1 MTAAKATAIEWFL
14 GRDGTQYGPLSDV
27 EMRKLFELGHL
38 RADDLIWRQGFPSWL
53 PAPEVFKAPPTPAA
67 APPPPPPSAPPTE
80 PAPVTAEPPPA
91 AGYGTGA
98 APAAAGSEQPSPT
111 VRAQD
116 ARPQDETDLAAAF
129 EAVQQASP
137 DRPADRD
144 EATAPEGPAAAAA
157 RSADA
162 AVADAAAAA
171 RAPSPDQ
178 PRVESGPTPAPARAQ
193 RSYDQPAPEPARPQ
207 AYAPMF
213 EPVGPTQHEMA
224 AGSAHRP
231 EPASWAGPAPGYGP
245 AGPTLR
251 PERGRVP
258 AYAGE
263 GPGGS
268 DVRGLPASPD
278 DLVVPPVQADA
289 PRRRQKPAKG
299 ARTSQKSARRIVA
312 TLVVTALLIAAGVGG
327 WLYRDAL
334 ADVAGRASQQVAALM
349 GRSQEPGE
357 KRPAAAPSTSREPSG
372 LWQAVKAEF
381 PEWYA
386 ERTREAAKIRV
397 ETKDE
402 RAAVRY
408 LTESLVALR
417 RSHADAALAA
427 SPESIRKIASTF
439 VANLDELKRASVD
452 HCYTY
457 ISLGEANPK
466 ILELA
471 DVKSATA
478 TIEAQIGAVFA
489 AIAEGRRQP
498 QVHLPPRKADYDML
512 ADELVRRGWS
522 DSDLQVFSDPRQL
535 ARAAPIRVC
544 GMVRDWFAA
553 HLAIQDPNVQ
563 LRLLIES
570 LKPVVAG

>member
-38 RADDLIWRQGFPSWL
+38 RADDLVWRQGFAAWL
-53 PAPEVFKAPPTPAA
+53 PAPEVFKAPPQVDV
-67 APPPPPPSAPPTE
+67 APPPPPQPEEAPE
-80 PAPVTAEPPPA
+80 PAPAAAPIAAQPAAGADPAMVEANPKGAAAQEVADLAAALEAVQPAASERPDGGGDARPPA
-91 AGYGTGA
+91 AQSGPGGMRVQGPAVAGQAAPHPLASREDPAESVPAARPSRLQHPNEPSRPHSHAPVFEPVGLPQHEAAA
-98 APAAAGSEQPSPT
+98 APAA
-111 VRAQD
+111 
-116 ARPQDETDLAAAF
+116 
-129 EAVQQASP
+129 
-137 DRPADRD
+137 
-144 EATAPEGPAAAAA
+144 
-157 RSADA
+157 
-162 AVADAAAAA
+162 
-171 RAPSPDQ
+171 
-178 PRVESGPTPAPARAQ
+178 
-193 RSYDQPAPEPARPQ
+193 
-207 AYAPMF
+207 
-213 EPVGPTQHEMA
+213 
-224 AGSAHRP
+224 RP
-231 EPASWAGPAPGYGP
+231 EPAQWAGPRPGYGP
-245 AGPTLR
+245 AGSVVN
-251 PERGRVP
+251 PERGYAP
-258 AYAGE
+258 AYAGHS
-263 GPGGS
+263 PGGS
-268 DVRGLPASPD
+268 EARGLPATPD
-278 DLVVPPVQADA
+278 DLVTPSAQVDA
-289 PRRRQKPAKG
+289 PRRRAKPAKA
-299 ARTSQKSARRIVA
+299 ARTSNKSMRRIVA
-312 TLVVTALLIAAGVGG
+312 TLVVTALLIGAGVGG
-327 WLYRDAL
+327 YLYRDAL
-334 ADVAGRASQQVAALM
+334 ADAAGRAGQQVAALM
-349 GRSQEPGE
+349 GRSQEPGGQ
-357 KRPAAAPSTSREPSG
+357 RPAPSTTTSSREPSG

-402 RAAVRY
+402 RAAARY

-427 SPESIRKIASTF
+427 SPDRIRKIASTF

-457 ISLGEANPK
+457 ISLGEANPR

-478 TIEAQIGAVFA
+478 TIEAQIGAVFE

-522 DSDLQVFSDPRQL
+522 DADLQVFSDPRQL
-535 ARAAPIRVC
+535 ARAAPVRVC

>member
-38 RADDLIWRQGFPSWL
+38 RADDLVWRQGFPAWL
-53 PAPEVFKAPPTPAA
+53 PAPEVFKAPPTQAAA
-67 APPPPPPSAPPTE
+67 APPSPPPAPPPE
-80 PAPVTAEPPPA
+80 PAPVSAELQPV
-91 AGYGTGA
+91 AGDGTGP
-98 APAAAGSEQPSPT
+98 APAKAESEQPSPHE
-111 VRAQD
+111 RAQE
-116 ARPQDETDLAAAF
+116 ARPQDETDLAVAF
-129 EAVQQASP
+129 EAVQAAA
-137 DRPADRD
+137 ADRTVD
-144 EATAPEGPAAAAA
+144 KGDATVLPEGPATAA
-157 RSADA
+157 RGLDA
-162 AVADAAAAA
+162 AVAGAAAAA
-171 RAPSPDQ
+171 SAPSPDQ
-178 PRVESGPTPAPARAQ
+178 HRAEPDPTPAPARA
-193 RSYDQPAPEPARPQ
+193 RRAYDQPAPEPARPQ
-207 AYAPMF
+207 AYAPTF
-213 EPVGPTQHEMA
+213 EPVGSPQREMA
-224 AGSAHRP
+224 AGPAHRT

-245 AGPTLR
+245 AGPSPR

-258 AYAGE
+258 PYGGE
-263 GPGGS
+263 GHGGS
-268 DVRGLPASPD
+268 DGRGLPASPD

-289 PRRRQKPAKG
+289 PRRRAKPARA

-312 TLVVTALLIAAGVGG
+312 TLVITALLIAAGVGG

-349 GRSQEPGE
+349 GRSQEPGGQ
-357 KRPAAAPSTSREPSG
+357 RPAAAPSTSREPSG

-427 SPESIRKIASTF
+427 SPDSIRKIASTF

-478 TIEAQIGAVFA
+478 TIEAQIGAVFE